1 MARADTALVTAQVW
15 CAMSAATAVFTSIA
29 ANYLPKARVLARSVK
44 HVAPDA
50 QFFLMLVDFA
60 PEGFN
65 LDAEPFDALI
75 TIDELGLE
83 NPISWAF
90 THTVVELCTAV
101 KGRAASHLLGQSGVD
116 RVFYFDPDMVVFD
129 RFSELEQALAEVSI
143 LLTPHQSEPE
153 QSYEAVMDNEMA
165 SLKHG
170 VFNMGFVGIADT
182 AEGRRFASWWA
193 ARLTDFCL
201 DDISRGLFTD
211 QKWANLIPC
220 FFDDYRVLRS
230 PAFNVATWN
239 ITTRQVEGSLEDG
252 ITVNG
257 EALGFYHFSGF
268 DSGDQALMLNK
279 YGANSPAL
287 QALRAWYIDACAQN
301 GEQAGGG
308 PPYGYARYKDGAAIQ
323 PGERRLYRVRI
334 DLQRAFP
341 DPFSE
346 DPKGGFSHWYRV
358 NVGHDAPEA
367 SGLRLSDDMPTSEAL
382 HTFGG
387 WIQRRALMHGHSL
400 KRWVLMSV
408 ARLLKLLSR
417 GAS

>member
-1 MARADTALVTAQVW
+1 
-15 CAMSAATAVFTSIA
+15 MSAATAVFTSIA

-44 HVAPDA
+44 QVAPDV
-50 QFFLMLVDFA
+50 QFFLMLVDPA
-60 PEGFN
+60 PDDFN

-83 NPISWAF
+83 NPIAWAF

-101 KGRAASHLLGQSGVD
+101 KGRAASHLLGRSGID
-116 RVFYFDPDMVVFD
+116 RVCYFDPDMVVFD
-129 RFSELEQALAEVSI
+129 RFSELEQALTEVSI

-153 QSYEAVMDNEMA
+153 QDYEAVMDNEMA

-182 AEGRRFASWWA
+182 GEGRRFASWWA
-193 ARLTDFCL
+193 DRLTDFCL

-239 ITTRQVEGSLEDG
+239 ITTRQVEGSLEEG

-279 YGANSPAL
+279 YGANSPTL
-287 QALRAWYIDACAQN
+287 QALRAWYIEACAQD
-301 GEQAGGG
+301 GELTGCG
-308 PPYGYARYKDGAAIQ
+308 PPYGYATYEDGALIQ
-323 PGERRLYRVRI
+323 PAERRLYRARI

-341 DPFSE
+341 DPFSKE
-346 DPKGGFSHWYRV
+346 PKGGFSHWYRV
-358 NVGHDAPEA
+358 NVGHEAPAE
-367 SGLRLSDDMPTSEAL
+367 SGLSLSDDMPTSEAL
-382 HTFGG
+382 HAFGG
-387 WIQRRALMHGHSL
+387 WIQRRALMHGHSF

>member
-1 MARADTALVTAQVW
+1 MT
-15 CAMSAATAVFTSIA
+15 
-29 ANYLPKARVLARSVK
+29 
-44 HVAPDA
+44 
-50 QFFLMLVDFA
+50 
-60 PEGFN
+60 
-65 LDAEPFDALI
+65 
-75 TIDELGLE
+75 
-83 NPISWAF
+83 
-90 THTVVELCTAV
+90 
-101 KGRAASHLLGQSGVD
+101 
-116 RVFYFDPDMVVFD
+116 
-129 RFSELEQALAEVSI
+129 VSI

-182 AEGRRFASWWA
+182 EEGRRFASWWA

-323 PGERRLYRVRI
+323 PGERRLYRARI

>member
-1 MARADTALVTAQVW
+1 MTP
-15 CAMSAATAVFTSIA
+15 STAVFTSIA
-29 ANYLPKARVLARSVK
+29 ANYLPKARVLAQSVK
-44 HVAPDA
+44 QVAPEA
-50 QFFLMLVDFA
+50 EFVLMLVDSA
-60 PEGFN
+60 PDDFH
-65 LDAEPFDALI
+65 LQSEPFDTLL
-75 TIDELGLE
+75 TIDDLGLE
-83 NPISWAF
+83 NPKAWVF

-101 KGRAASHLLGQSGVD
+101 KGRAARHLLAQSGTE

-129 RFSELEQALAEVSI
+129 RFSELEQALSEVSI

-153 QSYEAVMDNEMA
+153 QDYEAVMDNEMA

-193 ARLTDFCL
+193 DRLTDFCL

-239 ITTRQVEGSLEDG
+239 ITTRNVEGSVEDG

-279 YGANSPAL
+279 YGANSPTL

-301 GEQAGGG
+301 GEQAEGG
-308 PPYGYARYKDGAAIQ
+308 PPYGYATYEDGAAIQ
-323 PGERRLYRVRI
+323 PAERRLYRARI

-346 DPKGGFSHWYRV
+346 EPKGGFSHWYRV
-358 NVGHDAPEA
+358 NVGHDAPAE
-367 SGLRLSDDMPTSEAL
+367 SGLSLSDDMPTSEAL

-387 WIQRRALMHGHSL
+387 WIQRRALMHGQSL

>member
-1 MARADTALVTAQVW
+1 
-15 CAMSAATAVFTSIA
+15 MSAATAVFTSIA
-29 ANYLPKARVLARSVK
+29 ANYLPKARVLARSVRQ
-44 HVAPDA
+44 VAPDA
-50 QFFLMLVDFA
+50 QFFLMLVDSA
-60 PEGFN
+60 PNGFD

-75 TIDELGLE
+75 TIDDLGLE
-83 NPISWAF
+83 NPIAWAF

-101 KGRAASHLLGQSGVD
+101 KGRSVAHLLEQPDID

-129 RFSELEQALAEVSI
+129 RFSELEQALKEVSI

-153 QSYEAVMDNEMA
+153 QSSDAVMDNEMA

-182 AEGRRFASWWA
+182 GEGRRFAAWWA
-193 ARLTDFCL
+193 DRLTDFCL

-239 ITTRQVEGSLEDG
+239 ITTRQVEGSLEEG

-279 YGANSPAL
+279 YGANAPTL
-287 QALRAWYIDACAQN
+287 QALRTWYIDVCAQS
-301 GEQAGGG
+301 GERAEGG
-308 PPYGYARYKDGAAIQ
+308 PPYGYAAYEDGAVIQ
-323 PGERRLYRVRI
+323 SAERRLYRARI

-341 DPFSE
+341 NPFSSE
-346 DPKGGFSHWYRV
+346 PKGGFSHWYRV
-358 NVGHDAPEA
+358 NVGHEAPAE
-367 SGLRLSDDMPTSEAL
+367 SGLSLSEELPTSEAL

-400 KRWVLMSV
+400 KRWVLMSL

>member
-1 MARADTALVTAQVW
+1 
-15 CAMSAATAVFTSIA
+15 MSAATAVFTSIA

-44 HVAPDA
+44 QIAPDA
-50 QFFLMLVDFA
+50 QFFLMLVDPA
-60 PEGFN
+60 PDDFD
-65 LDAEPFDALI
+65 LHAEPFDALI
-75 TIDELGLE
+75 RIDELGLE
-83 NPISWAF
+83 NPIAWAF

-101 KGRAASHLLGQSGVD
+101 KGRAASHLLGQLGID

-129 RFSELEQALAEVSI
+129 RFSELEQALTEVSI

-153 QSYEAVMDNEMA
+153 REYEAVMDNEMA

-182 AEGRRFASWWA
+182 DEGRRFASWWA
-193 ARLTDFCL
+193 DRLTDFCL

-239 ITTRQVEGSLEDG
+239 ITTRQVEGSLEEG

-279 YGANSPAL
+279 YGANSSTL

-301 GEQAGGG
+301 GEQAEGGV
-308 PPYGYARYKDGAAIQ
+308 PYGYATYTNGAAIQ
-323 PGERRLYRVRI
+323 PAERRLYRARI
-334 DLQRAFP
+334 DLHRAFP

-346 DPKGGFSHWYRV
+346 EPKGGFSHWYRV
-358 NVGHDAPEA
+358 NVGHEAPAEP
-367 SGLRLSDDMPTSEAL
+367 SLSLSDDMPTSEAL